1 MQCVK
6 KWPYQK
12 VMHTHKNEPGEVGLD
27 IKKYRWKK
35 IGRGNNGL
43 CKGETIKTKS
53 YVREKATSHHREG
66 NQ

>member
-1 MQCVK
+1 
-6 KWPYQK
+6 
-12 VMHTHKNEPGEVGLD
+12 MHTHKNEPGEVGLD